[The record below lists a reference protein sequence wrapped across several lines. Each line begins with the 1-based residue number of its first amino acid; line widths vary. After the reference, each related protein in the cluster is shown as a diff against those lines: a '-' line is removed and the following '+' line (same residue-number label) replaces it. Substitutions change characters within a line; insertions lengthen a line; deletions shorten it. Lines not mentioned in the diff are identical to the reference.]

1 MTICINNDL
10 QKQFV
15 APALPVPPLEYDQRY
30 ATDLIRVLRLYF
42 NQIDNFQNAVAGI
55 LNGTACEGDM
65 TPLPVSIGGTN
76 VDAFNRLRV
85 SNPLTLFDSSHRY
98 ADNNLWASSITGTA
112 AATFS
117 ADEGLVNL
125 TVGTANGDQIIRE
138 TIKVF
143 AYQPGKSLLIMNT
156 FVMGTAKANLR
167 QRVGYYGVANGMY
180 FERDGTSLY
189 FVERSSVT
197 GSVVNTRVAQQ
208 DWNQDT
214 LDGSGSVSNP
224 SGLTLD
230 ASKAQILYMDVEWLG
245 LGTVRMGFIIN
256 GVFIPAHNFNHAN
269 IITTTYITTASLPL
283 RYEMTNTAAT
293 ASASTLKQ
301 VCSTVISEGGY
312 ELRGAQLSA
321 GNTITSP
328 RTLTTAGTFYPVVSI
343 RLKSTRL
350 DAIVILTAISILGIS
365 NNANYKW
372 EVVASGTTTG
382 GTWVSAGTNSAVEYN
397 ITGSSFAVGTGRILA
412 TGFFQGSNQGSNS
425 VDILKEA
432 LFASQLEREPF
443 TATPYELTLAC
454 TAAANGN
461 QVLGSVDWEEI
472 SR

>member
-1 MTICINNDL
+1 MALLIEDATVPAPPNLPLAPRDYESRYHEQFNN
-10 QKQFV
+10 
-15 APALPVPPLEYDQRY
+15 
-30 ATDLIRVLRLYF
+30 VLRLYF
-42 NQIDNFQNAVAGI
+42 NRLDAILRRIVATESPI
-55 LNGTACEGDM
+55 
-65 TPLPVSIGGTN
+65 PVSIGGTN
-76 VDAFNRLRV
+76 VDAFGRMRV

-125 TVGTANGDQIIRE
+125 TVGTASGDQIIRE

-143 AYQPGKSLLIMNT
+143 SYQPGKSLLVMST
-156 FVMGTAKANLR
+156 FVLGDAKANLR
-167 QRVGYYGVANGMY
+167 QRVGYYGAANGLY
-180 FERDGTSLY
+180 FERDGLNLY

-197 GSVVNTRVAQQ
+197 GVLVNNRVAQA
-208 DWNQDT
+208 DWNQDPLNGT
-214 LDGSGSVSNP
+214 GP
-224 SGLTLD
+224 SGITLD
-230 ASKAQILYMDVEWLG
+230 ASKAQILYMDIEWLG
-245 LGTVRMGFIIN
+245 LGTCRMGFIID
-256 GVFIPAHNFNHAN
+256 GVFVPAHNFNHAN
-269 IITTTYITTASLPL
+269 LVTTTYITTASLPL

-312 ELRGAQLSA
+312 ELRGAQLTA

-328 RTLTTAGTFYPVVSI
+328 TTLTTAGTFYPIVSI
-343 RLKSTRL
+343 RLKTTRL
-350 DAIVILTAISILGIS
+350 DAIVILTAISILGIT

-397 ITGSSFAVGTGRILA
+397 ITGTAFSSTGGRILA

-432 LFASQLEREPF
+432 LFTSQLERDPF
-443 TATPYELTLAC
+443 TATAYELTLAC

-461 QVLGSVDWEEI
+461 QVLGSLDWEEI

>member
-1 MTICINNDL
+1 MSLLIEDAI
-10 QKQFV
+10 V
-15 APALPVPPLEYDQRY
+15 VPPPNLPLAPVDYDSRY
-30 ATDLIRVLRLYF
+30 QEQFNNVLRLYF
-42 NQIDNFQNAVAGI
+42 NRLDALLRQIVA
-55 LNGTACEGDM
+55 TAS
-65 TPLPVSIGGTN
+65 PIPVSIGGTN
-76 VDAFNRLRV
+76 VDAFGRMRV

-98 ADNNLWASSITGTA
+98 ADNNLWANSITGTA

-117 ADEGLVNL
+117 ANEGLMNL

-143 AYQPGKSLLIMNT
+143 SYQPGKSLLVMNT
-156 FVMGTAKANLR
+156 FVFGEAKANLR
-167 QRVGYYGVANGMY
+167 QRAGYYGAANGLY
-180 FERDGTSLY
+180 FERDGTNLY

-197 GSVVNTRVAQQ
+197 GSVVNTRVAQS
-208 DWNQDT
+208 DWNQDPLNGT
-214 LDGSGSVSNP
+214 GP
-224 SGLTLD
+224 SGITLD

-245 LGTVRMGFIIN
+245 LGTVRMGFIID
-256 GVFIPAHNFNHAN
+256 GVFVPAHNFNHAN
-269 IITTTYITTASLPL
+269 LITTTYITTASLPL
-283 RYEMTNTAAT
+283 RYEMTNTGAT

-343 RLKSTRL
+343 RLKTARL
-350 DAIVILTAISILGIS
+350 DAIAILTAISILGIT

-397 ITGSSFAVGTGRILA
+397 ITGTAFTVGTGRILA

-432 LFASQLEREPF
+432 LFASQLERDPF
-443 TATPYELTLAC
+443 TATAYELTLAC
-454 TAAANGN
+454 TAASNGD
-461 QVLGSVDWEEI
+461 QVLGSLDWEEI